1 MTRNH
6 FGWDKANSRP
16 ILRVDDGRAVH
27 GVEIVAYGADDPEA
41 DTMFCVRVRSTE
53 SPGGKERVITMR
65 PEPMHI
71 GFLRDISEAGSFTL
85 EFQDQQ
91 REVNVDE
98 EKAQRLE
105 QVQHKLEASHSPM
118 L

>member
-16 ILRVDDGRAVH
+16 ILRVDDENAARGI
-27 GVEIVAYGADDPEA
+27 EIVAYGADIAGA
-41 DTMFCVRVRSTE
+41 DTMFCVRAFNRE
-53 SPGGKERVITMR
+53 GERERVITMR

-85 EFQDQQ
+85 EVRDEQ
-91 REVNVDE
+91 EEIMLDE
-98 EKAQRLE
+98 EEIQGIE
-105 QVQHKLEASHSPM
+105 QVQHELEASHSPM

>member
-27 GVEIVAYGADDPEA
+27 GVEIDAYGADSPEA
-41 DTMFCVRVRSTE
+41 DTMFCVRVYNKE
-53 SPGGKERVITMR
+53 GGKERVITMR
-65 PEPMHI
+65 PEAMHI

-85 EFQDQQ
+85 EVRDEQ
-91 REVNVDE
+91 EEIMLDE
-98 EKAQRLE
+98 EEAQGIE
-105 QVQHKLEASHSPM
+105 QVQYELEASHSPM